1 MLEIPPSEWI
11 FLRPSPVAR
20 NSLYHAA
27 SNGAALRL
35 FQFHGFFEARV
46 RLFPRPRERRQII
59 SHISRARLTTIFFRP
74 LPSFF
79 FSPFNPDGPPRWI
92 IILAL
97 LDRIFGADDP
107 APGGPGRTRS
117 CLTSF
122 RFVQT
127 RRVRRDAGRE
137 SSRPNAPARLS
148 YSRRGA
154 TIRIHV
160 AIIWFVPFD
169 KGWRSGAS

>member
-1 MLEIPPSEWI
+1 MDFPSTK
-11 FLRPSPVAR
+11 PVAR

-74 LPSFF
+74 PTFLFLSLQ
-79 FSPFNPDGPPRWI
+79 PDGPPRWI

-107 APGGPGRTRS
+107 AEDRENALLFDLFPIRS
-117 CLTSF
+117 Q
-122 RFVQT
+122 RI
-127 RRVRRDAGRE
+127 RRDAGRE
-137 SSRPNAPARLS
+137 SSRSNAPARLS
-148 YSRRGA
+148 YPRG
-154 TIRIHV
+154 
-160 AIIWFVPFD
+160 
-169 KGWRSGAS
+169 

>member
-1 MLEIPPSEWI
+1 MDFPSTK
-11 FLRPSPVAR
+11 PVAR

-59 SHISRARLTTIFFRP
+59 SHISRTRLTTIFFHPP
-74 LPSFF
+74 LVLLFLSLQPD
-79 FSPFNPDGPPRWI
+79 SPQRWI

-107 APGGPGRTRS
+107 VPRTGRNALLLDLFPIRS
-117 CLTSF
+117 Q
-122 RFVQT
+122 RI
-127 RRVRRDAGRE
+127 RRDAGRE

-148 YSRRGA
+148 YSQGV
-154 TIRIHV
+154 TIRLS
-160 AIIWFVPFD
+160 
-169 KGWRSGAS
+169 R